1 MYIVHGTTWWLQI
14 YRIVRNLH
22 PIINSE
28 TVGAWDTYV
37 LRYGVYRTGNDFE
50 LIPTMKIETR
60 HPIEIYF
67 GREFPAVIIAE
78 LWQPE
83 VARIGKFSRTFCVFL
98 EKRPLMIK
106 FSKFC
111 SEGLHRD
118 TDRRCCVQNWWKSS
132 NGKSVKACII
142 YLTKKHFFGSLSNC
156 GYCADRAQSLP
167 WPAPNIW
174 LTTSQI
180 SSKLV
185 HFQRSYS
192 RPREGCSKCAIKY
205 LQVLGKA

>member
-142 YLTKKHFFGSLSNC
+142 YLTKKTFFWLPLKLWLLRGSRPKSAMASPQHLADNFPNFIQIGSLS
-156 GYCADRAQSLP
+156 AEL
-167 WPAPNIW
+167 
-174 LTTSQI
+174 
-180 SSKLV
+180 
-185 HFQRSYS
+185 
-192 RPREGCSKCAIKY
+192 
-205 LQVLGKA
+205 